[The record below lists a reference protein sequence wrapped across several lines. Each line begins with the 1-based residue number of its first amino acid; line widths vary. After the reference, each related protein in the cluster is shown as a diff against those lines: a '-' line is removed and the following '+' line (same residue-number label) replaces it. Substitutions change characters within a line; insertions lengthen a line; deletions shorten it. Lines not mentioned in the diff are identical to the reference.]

1 MILEKKLI
9 ENVAV
14 FLSDF
19 IRFSFSGTNWFN
31 NNQKFKNN
39 LLILISIVF
48 FWVFLRRGTQ

>member
-1 MILEKKLI
+1 MILEKKLF

-19 IRFSFSGTNWFN
+19 IRFSFSGMNWFN

-48 FWVFLRRGTQ
+48 FCVFLRRGTQ